1 MILKR
6 PSFRRGGNAGIGS
19 ITPRVNAR
27 FGFGFLKKG
36 MGGDKLFPQKIN
48 IGTTPSA
55 GGTGVEG
62 IIGQGMMETLT
73 SGGSRFRPPPI
84 ATPLYGKV
92 AAVTAPIAAVGG
104 LAYLNRPRTLAAK
117 KFMQEFG
124 PLDETMSSEDLQSY
138 YEEINRLNQVGD
150 QITFS
155 DAIFMD
161 PDTGTYPKMFG
172 RTSDRDAR
180 RKLELE
186 KIEAAQ
192 TYDDD
197 LENIDEGGESLPAT
211 GDLNII
217 DKVLAEANLRAQDR
231 SDKEKEARAKGKTT
245 GEKDIVKE
253 DSFENRYEA
262 ERKKIEKLIGKSDD
276 TTRGEVAIALSEAIG
291 TEGTLADKAASL
303 NKFLLGKIAKD
314 KKADRDIALLAYAT
328 VSDLRKA
335 QIAAGKKGPTGQLID
350 RVTELE
356 SKGKLTEKE
365 RIELKVSKS
374 ALGADKPLDFNKIEK
389 PISNLLKNIR
399 SFKEETDVG
408 ERADLRKAIISTV
421 TQMKAGRVPD
431 EVILSAFGEDISL
444 FPELTGQRVQRSLG
458 SPRGGETEE
467 TIKESITMT
476 DDAPAA
482 PVQKLTY
489 EELRDRLPK
498 EITNDV
504 VALIA
509 NSEQALQDFAYIRT
523 QGDVDSFNVKYG
535 INLVM
540 PQTVK
545 G

>member
-19 ITPRVNAR
+19 ITPRVNAKL
-27 FGFGFLKKG
+27 GFGFLKKG
-36 MGGDKLFPQKIN
+36 IGGDKMFPQKIGASSS
-48 IGTTPSA
+48 I
-55 GGTGVEG
+55 GTGVEG
-62 IIGQGMMETLT
+62 IISQGMFNELFDK
-73 SGGSRFRPPPI
+73 RIPRPPVVGS
-84 ATPLYGKV
+84 PLYGALGF
-92 AAVTAPIAAVGG
+92 AAPVAAVGG

-124 PLDETMSSEDLQSY
+124 PLDETMSSDDLKSY
-138 YEEINRLNQVGD
+138 YEEVDRLNKVGD

-172 RTSDRDAR
+172 RTEDRDTR

-186 KIEAAQ
+186 EKEAA
-192 TYDDD
+192 TAFDDD
-197 LENIDEGGESLPAT
+197 LESIDEGGESLPAT

-217 DKVLAEANLRAQDR
+217 DKVLAEANTRAQDR
-231 SDKEKEARAKGKTT
+231 SDREKRNADTKAKAAA
-245 GEKDIVKE
+245 EKDIVKE
-253 DSFENRYEA
+253 DSFESVYDKEF
-262 ERKKIEKLIGKSDD
+262 KKIKNLIGKSDE
-276 TTRGEVAIALSEAIG
+276 TTRGEIALALSDAVG

-314 KKADRDIALLAYAT
+314 KKADRDIAMLAYAT

-335 QIAAGKKGPTGQLID
+335 EIAAGKKGPTGQLIE

-365 RIELKVSKS
+365 QIELRISKA
-374 ALGADKPLDFNKIEK
+374 ALSADKPLDFKKIK
-389 PISNLLKNIR
+389 PVTDNIIKNISR
-399 SFKEETDVG
+399 FKEETVPAEQENLKNKILTDV
-408 ERADLRKAIISTV
+408 ELLRRGNVSDSII
-421 TQMKAGRVPD
+421 
-431 EVILSAFGEDISL
+431 LLAFGSDLSL
-444 FPELTGQRVQRSLG
+444 FPELTRVQRSLG

-482 PVQKLTY
+482 PVKKLTY
-489 EELRDRLPK
+489 EELRDRLPR

-540 PQTVK
+540 PQTV
-545 G
+545 

>member
-36 MGGDKLFPQKIN
+36 PGGDKLFPRSTN

-62 IIGQGMMETLT
+62 IIGQGMLETLI
-73 SGGSRFRPPPI
+73 SGGSQFRPSVT
-84 ATPLYGKV
+84 AAPLYGKV
-92 AAVTAPIAAVGG
+92 AAVTAPVAAVGG

-124 PLDETMSSEDLQSY
+124 PLDETMSGEDLKAY
-138 YEEINRLNQVGD
+138 YEEIDRLNKVGEE
-150 QITFS
+150 ISFT

-172 RTSDRDAR
+172 RTEDRDTR

-186 KIEAAQ
+186 EKEEAKVV
-192 TYDDD
+192 DDD
-197 LENIDEGGESLPAT
+197 IESIGEGPGEALPAT
-211 GDLNII
+211 GELSII
-217 DKVLAEANLRAQDR
+217 DKVLAEANQRAQTR
-231 SDKEKEARAKGKTT
+231 ADKDKDTKAKAAA
-245 GEKDIVKE
+245 DQRVIKE
-253 DSFENRYEA
+253 DSFENLYEK

-276 TTRGEVAIALSEAIG
+276 TTRGEIAIALSEAVG
-291 TEGTLADKAASL
+291 TEGTLADKASKL

-314 KKADRDIALLAYAT
+314 KKSDRDIALLAYAT
-328 VSDLRKA
+328 VSDLEKTR
-335 QIAAGKKGPTGQLID
+335 IAAGKKSQTGQVID
-350 RVTELE
+350 TIVELE
-356 SKGKLTEKE
+356 AISKRRPLTEKE
-365 RIELKVSKS
+365 SAALKYNK
-374 ALGADKPLDFNKIEK
+374 AAIGADKPFDYPKFEK
-389 PISNLLKNIR
+389 PLANLLKNIR
-399 SFKEETDVG
+399 NFKEEVDRG
-408 ERADLRKAIISTV
+408 EKADLKKAVIATAR
-421 TQMKAGRVPD
+421 QLRAGNVP
-431 EVILSAFGEDISL
+431 EAVIQSVFGDDVQF
-444 FPELTGQRVQRSLG
+444 FPELFKRVQRAMG
-458 SPRGGETEE
+458 SPKEGETVE

-489 EELRDRLPK
+489 NELRNRLPK
-498 EITNDV
+498 EITDDV
-504 VALIA
+504 VALIS

-535 INLVM
+535 VNLVL
-540 PQTVK
+540 PQTA
-545 G
+545 